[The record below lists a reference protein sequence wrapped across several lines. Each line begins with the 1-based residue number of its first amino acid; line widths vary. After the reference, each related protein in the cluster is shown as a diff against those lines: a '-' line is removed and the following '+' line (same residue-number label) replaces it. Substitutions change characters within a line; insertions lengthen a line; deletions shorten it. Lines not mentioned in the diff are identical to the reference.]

1 MIQVLDPM
9 TVNQIAAGEVIERP
23 MAVVK
28 ELVENSI
35 DAGASAVTIE
45 IKEGGISF
53 IRVTDNGMGIG
64 HDEVATAFLPHAT
77 SKIRSI
83 EDLLSVHSLGF
94 RGEALSSI
102 AAVAQVELI
111 TRRKEEITGTHYE
124 IEGGDEKRTEEIGCP
139 EGTTFIMRNLFYNTP
154 ARRKFLKTKTTEGNY
169 IQDLVLRYSLGHPEI
184 RFNFI
189 ADGRN
194 KLQTSGDGKLKTN
207 IFYNYGT
214 DITNCLIPVET
225 VSGDMSL
232 CGFIGKPEL
241 SRGNRTFLN
250 YFVNGRYIKSP
261 VITSAIEHAYKDYL
275 MNHRYPFTVL
285 LLTIDSHYI
294 DVNVHP
300 AKMEARFTNQ
310 EEVYQLFYDTIKDLL
325 KNITLIPDV
334 SITPGKKAKHGQ
346 EEKTAPIMKKE
357 SIQKKAPEP
366 FEKNRVKEQAAYQT
380 GKVNNVLPSP
390 DTVVA
395 EKTAWREDPI
405 PAKQD
410 FVQERIFVP
419 EDKPRFR
426 MIGQVFDTYWLI
438 EYESKLL
445 VIDQHAAHEKV
456 LYEKLMARL
465 RTKSGL
471 TQNLA
476 APIVVTLSGREMD
489 VLSQYASVFEE
500 IGFSFEP
507 FGDKEYIITGVPADF
522 LNLAS
527 RELFLEILD
536 SLMQEG
542 SKGNPEM
549 VLDHCA
555 TMACKAAVKGNNRL
569 SYAEADQ
576 LFTQMLQAEEPY
588 HCPHG
593 RPTTI
598 AMSKQEFE
606 KKFKRIV

>member
-1 MIQVLDPM
+1 MIQVLDQE
-9 TVNQIAAGEVIERP
+9 TINQIAAGEVIERP

-35 DAGASAVTIE
+35 DAGATAVTVE

-53 IRVTDNGMGIG
+53 IRVTDNGAGIE
-64 HDEVATAFLPHAT
+64 HDEVRTAFLPHAT
-77 SKIRSI
+77 SKICSA
-83 EDLLSVHSLGF
+83 EDLLTVHSLGF

-124 IEGGDEKRTEEIGCP
+124 IEGGEEKKEEEIGCP
-139 EGTTFIMRNLFYNTP
+139 EGTTFIMRNLFFNTP

-169 IQDLVLRYSLGHPEI
+169 IQDLILRYSLGHPEI
-184 RFNFI
+184 RFNYI
-189 ADGRN
+189 VDGRN
-194 KLQTSGDGKLKTN
+194 KLQTSGDGNLKTN

-214 DITNCLIPVET
+214 DVTNCLIPVKAESHGMT
-225 VSGDMSL
+225 LNGY
-232 CGFIGKPEL
+232 IGKPEL

-275 MNHRYPFTVL
+275 MNHRYPFTAL
-285 LLTIDSHYI
+285 LLTVDSGHI

-300 AKMEARFTNQ
+300 TKMEARFTNQ
-310 EEVYQLFYDTIKDLL
+310 EDVYQFFYDTIKNLL
-325 KNITLIPDV
+325 KSATLIPAV
-334 SITPGKKAKHGQ
+334 SVEP
-346 EEKTAPIMKKE
+346 E
-357 SIQKKAPEP
+357 SKRKPEQKNVNHQTKAPEP
-366 FEKNRVKEQAAYQT
+366 FERERMREPLVRKE
-380 GKVNNVLPSP
+380 SP
-390 DTVVA
+390 VFQKDTVVK
-395 EKTAWREDPI
+395 EKTAWEMPV
-405 PAKQD
+405 PPQQS

-426 MIGQVFDTYWLI
+426 IIGQIFATYWLV
-438 EYESKLL
+438 EYESELL
-445 VIDQHAAHEKV
+445 IIDQHAAHEKV

-465 RTKSGL
+465 HSKSGL

-476 APIVVTLSGREMD
+476 APVVVTLSGREMD
-489 VLSQYASVFEE
+489 TLKEYAAVFEE
-500 IGFSFEP
+500 MGFLFEP

-542 SKGNPEM
+542 YHDKPEM

-555 TMACKAAVKGNNRL
+555 TMACKAAVKGNHSL
-569 SYAEADQ
+569 SFAEAEK
-576 LFTQMLQAEEPY
+576 LFDQMLQAEEPY

>member
-111 TRRKEEITGTHYE
+111 TRRKEEITGTRYE
-124 IEGGDEKRTEEIGCP
+124 IEGGDGKRIEEIGCP

-169 IQDLVLRYSLGHPEI
+169 IHDLVLRYSLGHPDI

-189 ADGRN
+189 TDGRN

-232 CGFIGKPEL
+232 QGFIGKPNL

-300 AKMEARFTNQ
+300 TKMEARFTNQ

-334 SITPGKKAKHGQ
+334 SITPERKAKHGQ
-346 EEKTAPIMKKE
+346 AEKSAPVMKKE

-366 FEKNRVKEQAAYQT
+366 FEENRMKEKASDQT
-380 GKVNNVLPSP
+380 GEGNGVLPSQ
-390 DTVVA
+390 DMVVA
-395 EKTAWREDPI
+395 ENTAWREDPI
-405 PAKQD
+405 PGKQD

-500 IGFSFEP
+500 IGFAFEP

-542 SKGNPEM
+542 SRENPEM